1 MVGAFVPTHDRLS
14 KYDDVDLEMEMCRT
28 GRTGAPHHP
37 HRAQRRMVEE
47 KQEERRSCVSVCCV
61 LQGCGFCMSALL
73 ISAGLALKQDNAAR
87 SRLGDMLAG
96 TSGAG
101 TNAAGTLTAAAA
113 AEATG
118 MPAGARPTVS
128 IRAHSVAAAAALGGV
143 EQAGAFWSTYTSPP
157 PSPPPPPPPPMPACP
172 PSPILPP
179 LTSPLVPPP
188 SPPPP
193 PPPPPPRPPPPPPP
207 LSPSSPPP
215 PWSTL
220 DRLST
225 QSCRS
230 MLHDAAHPFRRMW
243 AAEPW
248 QLREEGMASCWDRKR
263 DAHDQ
268 WQHALDY
275 FNSTQRGA
283 ACNTNWYEGNAGGHD
298 ENLLGGRY
306 FRANTATPDAGNGW
320 FPGPA
325 PALLGFD
332 ESIDDYCWRHGGKG
346 SHAMAC
352 IHAGFNI
359 LSLYGNRVPYNIC
372 RNLEWQVCAAKGLL
386 PGQGSRTIIFG
397 KRPADLDP
405 SRKGGKPLGTC
416 GGWVPS
422 YLRQEHCRNNYA
434 TDDIFFLEVCTFNQ
448 ICRNGEDLWHLEV
461 GQEWRCELDETLF
474 AELQDIL
481 LTPPTTGS
489 AAVNY
494 NHFNR

>member
-1 MVGAFVPTHDRLS
+1 
-14 KYDDVDLEMEMCRT
+14 MCRT

-230 MLHDAAHPFRRMW
+230 MLHDAAHPLRTGYMRALTRPRPCAATQRPLWGGACAGWDWAVPHRKGCPTGTEGTESGCVCARKGGGGGCQRQSRLTHRFRRMW

-263 DAHDQ
+263 DAH
-268 WQHALDY
+268 
-275 FNSTQRGA
+275 GA
-283 ACNTNWYEGNAGGHD
+283 
-298 ENLLGGRY
+298 
-306 FRANTATPDAGNGW
+306 
-320 FPGPA
+320 
-325 PALLGFD
+325 
-332 ESIDDYCWRHGGKG
+332 
-346 SHAMAC
+346 
-352 IHAGFNI
+352 
-359 LSLYGNRVPYNIC
+359 
-372 RNLEWQVCAAKGLL
+372 GL
-386 PGQGSRTIIFG
+386 
-397 KRPADLDP
+397 
-405 SRKGGKPLGTC
+405 
-416 GGWVPS
+416 
-422 YLRQEHCRNNYA
+422 
-434 TDDIFFLEVCTFNQ
+434 
-448 ICRNGEDLWHLEV
+448 
-461 GQEWRCELDETLF
+461 
-474 AELQDIL
+474 
-481 LTPPTTGS
+481 PTT
-489 AAVNY
+489 
-494 NHFNR
+494 